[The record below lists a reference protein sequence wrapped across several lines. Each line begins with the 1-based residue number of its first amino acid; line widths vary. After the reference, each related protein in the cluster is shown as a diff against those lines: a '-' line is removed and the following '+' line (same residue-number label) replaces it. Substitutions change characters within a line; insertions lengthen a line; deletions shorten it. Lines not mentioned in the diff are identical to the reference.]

1 MRLKKF
7 MAVGLAAVMSAAVLS
22 GCGGSDKKDEAKKEQ
37 KKIGVVQLTEHAAL
51 DAAYIT
57 VTKALKKA
65 LRMPD
70 IKTEIRSRL
79 NIRMLRMS
87 SQIVRPSHL
96 SLSMT
101 SVIWFWRLPHLRLRR
116 WRMSQ
121 RIFRFW

>member
-7 MAVGLAAVMSAAVLS
+7 MAVGLVAVMSAAVLS

-37 KKIGVVQLTEHAAL
+37 KKIGFVQLTEHAAL
-51 DAAYIT
+51 DAAY
-57 VTKALKKA
+57 KGFKEGL
-65 LRMPD
+65 
-70 IKTEIRSRL
+70 KTEIRSRL

-87 SQIVRPSHL
+87 SPIVRPSHL